1 MFRIF
6 LAEYGMLSRY
16 SPIYAQTVVKYA
28 DTTVR
33 LGMIKF
39 IAFILE
45 YRRFAQYRKTVCK
58 AFRDEK
64 LPVVV
69 LGKFHSH
76 MFPVSRRA
84 FSYINRN
91 IKHFAF
97 YASYKFGLCKW
108 RTLEM

>member
-16 SPIYAQTVVKYA
+16 SPVYAQTVVKYA

-33 LGMIKF
+33 LGMIES
-39 IAFILE
+39 IALVLE
-45 YRRFAQYRKTVCK
+45 HRCFTQYRKTVCK
-58 AFRDEK
+58 AFRYKK

-69 LGKFHSH
+69 LSKFHSH
-76 MFPVSRRA
+76 MSPVSRRA
-84 FSYINRN
+84 FSYINRD

-108 RTLEM
+108 WTLEM